1 MTPFQ
6 EIVREKYP
14 FLRWNQ
20 EIFNSLK
27 QPLFFRNQEKKS
39 KPFKRP
45 LFLRKQE
52 KRLNDNFSPYL

>member
-27 QPLFFRNQEKKS
+27 QPFFSKSRKK
-39 KPFKRP
+39 FKTFQNAP
-45 LFLRKQE
+45 IFKKTRKS
-52 KRLNDNFSPYL
+52 LNDDFLPYL